1 MAHRLVGYT
10 MRLKGFSIFPDTYFT
25 MCGNYF
31 AHHKFVLSKEQVT
44 KVWTEYANSGAFFQ
58 IPIVTPVYD
67 YRRRC

>member
-10 MRLKGFSIFPDTYFT
+10 MRLAGSIMFPDTYFT
-25 MCGNYF
+25 VSGYYT
-31 AHHKFVLSKEQVT
+31 HHKFVLSKEQVT

-58 IPIVTPVYD
+58 LPIVTPVYD